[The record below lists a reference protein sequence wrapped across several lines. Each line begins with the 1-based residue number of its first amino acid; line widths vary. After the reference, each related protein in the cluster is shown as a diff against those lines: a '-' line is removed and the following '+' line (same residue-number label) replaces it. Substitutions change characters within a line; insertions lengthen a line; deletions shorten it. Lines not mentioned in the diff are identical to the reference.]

1 VEGIPNSLRI
11 PDLWQQEA
19 VNHLL
24 AGRDVV
30 VSAPTG
36 AGKTYIFELLVE
48 RGLRSQAIYTVPTRA
63 LANDKLYEWRGKGW
77 NAGLCTGD
85 VADKLDAPVVV
96 ATLETQKAKFL
107 QGRGPGLLVID
118 EYQMLGDSRRGI
130 NYELAIA
137 LAPPGTQLLLLS
149 GSVANPEKL
158 VGWLQQI
165 GRDAVLVEHRE
176 RPVPQDE
183 VQLQALPD
191 AAPSHVRGFWPRMI
205 ARALAED
212 FGPILVFAPQR
223 REAESLAGKL
233 SAALPLPEWLELTQE
248 QRAIAGDDLAK
259 LLRNRIAFHHSGL
272 NYRQRAGLIEPLAK
286 AGQLRVIVATTG
298 LAAGINFSMR
308 SVLVTEREYRH
319 SGRSFQVRPDEL
331 LQMFGRAGRRG
342 LDDKGFVLVAPGKPR
357 LSEARPLSLK
367 RASTVDWPSFLAV
380 MHEADK
386 NNACPVEAADEL
398 ADRLFTEQRLRLGLR
413 RLPPPNARRP
423 KAKPAPQ
430 RNGSP
435 SLDSAAAGQL
445 KAGEHLENAMGEF
458 HFREPTTKK
467 IKEMRN
473 AAGEWERLR
482 APSKVPLGEALIFVG
497 GQWKPALEAPESLQG
512 VAVGN
517 LCRLKGQGRRRY
529 GRQAPLA
536 TFPKEDRKGRVSLVK
551 WFHRSLK
558 DYFLKE
564 RPEDRPPGRLC
575 SLERLEEVYAPLLP
589 YITQG
594 GRVVDLETASDLISA
609 RLDYSQA
616 LVFARIDSTGAS
628 LLNPPQREVVP
639 EAFPSFAQIAG
650 EDPDH
655 AKRTP
660 AEVWLQL
667 GLIDDHKRP
676 TRRGVIFSFFNH
688 GEGLAI
694 AAALEDET
702 YDFHDLLFDVANL
715 RAGHR
720 FEHFDN
726 TSGRLGN
733 LCRLTYR
740 GMTCNGYLEGGV
752 PPGYGNGAAE
762 VIAALR
768 ESPDAAHRF
777 LGDELRHGDIERA
790 SLEWRSILNHI
801 AFAPDFHWDRWLE
814 FKELAR
820 QYVLSNFGIIRLA
833 ELPALTAQ
841 QRQRFDG
848 TLAV

>member
-1 VEGIPNSLRI
+1 MEGIPNHLRI
-11 PDLWQQEA
+11 PDLWQQDA

-30 VSAPTG
+30 VNAPTG

-77 NAGLCTGD
+77 NVGLCTGD
-85 VADKLDAPVVV
+85 VADKLDASVVV

-118 EYQMLGDSRRGI
+118 EYQMLADARRGI

-158 VGWLQQI
+158 VNWLRQI
-165 GRDAVLVEHRE
+165 GRDAVLVEHKQ

-191 AAPSHVRGFWPRMI
+191 VASNHVRGFWPRMI

-223 REAESLAGKL
+223 REAETLAAKL
-233 SAALPLPEWLELTQE
+233 SAALPLPEWLELTAE
-248 QRAIAGDDLAK
+248 QRAIAGDDLSK
-259 LLRNRIAFHHSGL
+259 ILRNRIAFHHSGL

-342 LDDKGFVLVAPGKPR
+342 LDDKGFVLVAPNKPR

-386 NNACPVEAADEL
+386 DGDSPVKAADQLVE
-398 ADRLFTEQRLRLGLR
+398 RLFTEQRLRLGLR
-413 RLPPPNARRP
+413 RLGKEKPPQ
-423 KAKPAPQ
+423 KAPAKTQSKPAKSSAPTS
-430 RNGSP
+430 ND
-435 SLDSAAAGQL
+435 SL
-445 KAGEHLENAMGEF
+445 GEF
-458 HFREPTTKK
+458 HFREPEKKK
-467 IKEMRN
+467 IKQMRGST
-473 AAGEWERLR
+473 GEWERLR
-482 APSKVPLGEALIFVG
+482 APSKIALEDTLLYVEGE
-497 GQWKPALEAPESLQG
+497 WKPALETPESLQA
-512 VAVGN
+512 VAYGN
-517 LCRLKGQGRRRY
+517 LCRIKGQGRRRY
-529 GRQAPLA
+529 GRQVPLA
-536 TFPKEDRKGRVSLVK
+536 TFPQEERKGRVSLVK
-551 WFHRSLK
+551 WFHRALK
-558 DYFLKE
+558 EHFLKE
-564 RPEDRPPGRLC
+564 MPDARTPGRLC
-575 SLERLEEVYAPLLP
+575 TIERLEEVYAPLLP
-589 YITQG
+589 YLTQG
-594 GRVVDLETASDLISA
+594 GRVVEMLEQNDLISA
-609 RLDYSQA
+609 RLDYSKA
-616 LVFARIDSTGAS
+616 VVFARVDSEGQA
-628 LLNPPQREVVP
+628 LLNPPQREVAP
-639 EAFPSFAQIAG
+639 DPFPSFAEIASG
-650 EDPDH
+650 EQDH
-655 AKRTP
+655 ARRTA
-660 AEVWLQL
+660 AENWLKI
-667 GLIDDHKRP
+667 GLIDRKKRP

-694 AAALEDET
+694 AAALEDST
-702 YDFHDLLFDVANL
+702 YDLNDLLFDVANL

-740 GMTCNGYLEGGV
+740 GITCPGYLEAGV

-762 VIAALR
+762 VIATLR
-768 ESPDAAHRF
+768 ESPDSTNRF
-777 LGDELRHGDIERA
+777 LGDELRQGDIERA

-801 AFAPDFHWDRWLE
+801 AFAPDYYWDRWMD

-833 ELPALTAQ
+833 ELPPLTPQQQ
-841 QRQRFDG
+841 QRFEG
-848 TLAV
+848 SLAV

>member
-1 VEGIPNSLRI
+1 M
-11 PDLWQQEA
+11 
-19 VNHLL
+19 VN
-24 AGRDVV
+24 
-30 VSAPTG
+30 APTG

-63 LANDKLYEWRGKGW
+63 LANDKLYEWRAKGW
-77 NAGLCTGD
+77 NVGLCTGD
-85 VADKLDAPVVV
+85 VADKLDAPLVV

-107 QGRGPGLLVID
+107 QGKGPGLLVID
-118 EYQMLGDSRRGI
+118 EYQMLADARRGI

-165 GRDAVLVEHRE
+165 GRDAVLVEHSE

-183 VQLQALPD
+183 IQLHGLPD
-191 AAPSHVRGFWPRMI
+191 VAASSVRGFWPRMI

-212 FGPILVFAPQR
+212 FGPMLVFAPQR
-223 REAESLAGKL
+223 REAENLAARL
-233 SAALPLPEWLELTQE
+233 SAALPLPEWLELTPE
-248 QRAIAGDDLAK
+248 QRLIAGDDLAK

-308 SVLVTEREYRH
+308 SVLVTEREYKH
-319 SGRSFQVRPDEL
+319 SGRTFQVRPDEL

-357 LSEARPLSLK
+357 MSEARPLSLK
-367 RASTVDWPSFLAV
+367 RASTVDWPSFIAV

-386 NNACPVEAADEL
+386 AGDDPVRAADEL
-398 ADRLFTEQRLRLGLR
+398 SERLFTEQRLRLGLR
-413 RLPPPNARRP
+413 RLPPPGRQP
-423 KAKPAPQ
+423 KTAPAAPAPAP
-430 RNGSP
+430 RR
-435 SLDSAAAGQL
+435 SAAEIDQA
-445 KAGEHLENAMGEF
+445 KAGDGFHSALGEF
-458 HFREPTTKK
+458 NFKEPDTRK
-467 IKEMRN
+467 IKQMKN
-473 AAGEWERLR
+473 AEGEWERLR
-482 APSKVPLGEALIFVG
+482 APSKVALGDCLLFVDG
-497 GQWKPALEAPESLQG
+497 EWKPALETPEALQG
-512 VAVGN
+512 VQVGN
-517 LCRLKGQGRRRY
+517 LCRLKGEGHRRRY

-536 TFPKEDRKGRVSLVK
+536 TYPEEDRKGRVSLVK
-551 WFHRSLK
+551 WFHRALK
-558 DYFLKE
+558 DHFLKS
-564 RPEDRPPGRLC
+564 RPEDRAPGRLC
-575 SLERLEEVYAPLLP
+575 TLERLEQVYAPLLP
-589 YITQG
+589 YLTQG
-594 GRVVDLETASDLISA
+594 GRMVELISQADQISA
-609 RLDYSQA
+609 RLDYEQA
-616 LVFARIDSTGAS
+616 VVFARLDASGAA
-628 LLNPPQREVVP
+628 LINPPQREVAP
-639 EAFPSFAQIAG
+639 DPFPTFAEIAG
-650 EDPDH
+650 S
-655 AKRTP
+655 ATTATSTP
-660 AEVWLQL
+660 AEIWRQL
-667 GLIDDHKRP
+667 GLIDEYKRP

-694 AAALEDET
+694 AAALEDKT
-702 YDFHDLLFDVANL
+702 YDLYELLFDVANL

-740 GMTCNGYLEGGV
+740 GLTAPGYLEGGL
-752 PPGYGNGAAE
+752 PPGYGNGASE

-768 ESPDAAHRF
+768 DKPDAHHQF

-801 AFAPDFHWDRWLE
+801 AFAPDFYWDRWTD

-820 QYVLSNFGIIRLA
+820 QYVLSHFGIIRLA
-833 ELPALTAQ
+833 ELPPLTPAQ
-841 QRQRFDG
+841 RTRFEG
-848 TLAV
+848 TMAV

>member
-1 VEGIPNSLRI
+1 MEGIPNHLRI
-11 PDLWQQEA
+11 PDIWQQDA
-19 VNHLL
+19 VNHLT

-30 VSAPTG
+30 VNAPTG

-77 NAGLCTGD
+77 NVGLCTGD
-85 VADKLDAPVVV
+85 VADKLDAPIVV

-107 QGRGPGLLVID
+107 QGKGPGILVID
-118 EYQMLGDSRRGI
+118 EYQMLADARRGI

-158 VGWLQQI
+158 VGWLRQI
-165 GRDAVLVEHRE
+165 GRDAVLVEHTE

-183 VQLQALPD
+183 IQLQALPD
-191 AAPSHVRGFWPRMI
+191 SAPPSVRGFWPRMI

-223 REAESLAGKL
+223 REAENLAAKL
-233 SAALPLPEWLELTQE
+233 SAALPLPEWLELTPE
-248 QRAIAGDDLAK
+248 QRMVAGEDLAK

-308 SVLVTEREYRH
+308 SVLVTEREYKH

-357 LSEARPLSLK
+357 MGEARPLSLK

-386 NNACPVEAADEL
+386 AGADPVKAADEL
-398 ADRLFTEQRLRLGLR
+398 SERLFTEQRLRLGLR
-413 RLPPPNARRP
+413 RLPPPGKKKQAPAGTAR
-423 KAKPAPQ
+423 KSSNELAQAKS
-430 RNGSP
+430 G
-435 SLDSAAAGQL
+435 DS
-445 KAGEHLENAMGEF
+445 LENALGEF
-458 HFREPTTKK
+458 HFREPEAKK
-467 IKEMRN
+467 IKQMRN
-473 AAGEWERLR
+473 ADGEWERLR
-482 APSKVPLGEALIFVG
+482 APSKVALGECLLYVDG
-497 GQWKPALEAPESLQG
+497 DWKPALEAPESLQG
-512 VAVGN
+512 VQAGN
-517 LCRLKGQGRRRY
+517 LCRLKGNGKRRY
-529 GRQAPLA
+529 GRQVPLA
-536 TFPKEDRKGRVSLVK
+536 TYPQEERKGRVSLVK
-551 WFHRSLK
+551 WFHRALK
-558 DYFLKE
+558 NYFLKE

-575 SLERLEEVYAPLLP
+575 SLERLEKVYAPVLP

-594 GRVVDLETASDLISA
+594 GRLVELDSTNDLISA
-609 RLDYSQA
+609 RLDYAQA
-616 LVFARIDSTGAS
+616 IVFARVDANGEALI
-628 LLNPPQREVVP
+628 NPPQREVAP
-639 EAFPSFAQIAG
+639 DPFPSFAEIASN
-650 EDPDH
+650 H
-655 AKRTP
+655 ATANSTP
-660 AEVWLQL
+660 AEIWRQL
-667 GLIDDHKRP
+667 GLIDEYKRP
-676 TRRGVIFSFFNH
+676 TRRGVIFSYFNH

-694 AAALEDET
+694 AAALEDKT
-702 YDFHDLLFDVANL
+702 YDLDDLLFDVANL

-726 TSGRLGN
+726 TSSRLGN

-740 GMTCNGYLEGGV
+740 GLTAPSYLDGGL

-762 VIAALR
+762 VIRILR
-768 ESPDAAHRF
+768 DTPDATNRF
-777 LGDELRHGDIERA
+777 LGDELRPGDIERA

-801 AFAPDFHWDRWLE
+801 AFAPDFYWDRWMD

-820 QYVLSNFGIIRLA
+820 QYVLSHFGIIRLA
-833 ELPALTAQ
+833 ELPPLTPAQ
-841 QRQRFDG
+841 RTRFEG
-848 TLAV
+848 TMAV

>member
-1 VEGIPNSLRI
+1 MEGILNSLRI
-11 PDLWQQEA
+11 PDIWQQDA

-30 VSAPTG
+30 VNAPTG

-63 LANDKLYEWRGKGW
+63 LANDKLYEWRAKGW
-77 NAGLCTGD
+77 NVGLCTGD
-85 VADKLDAPVVV
+85 VADKLDAPLIV

-107 QGRGPGLLVID
+107 QGKGPGLLVID
-118 EYQMLGDSRRGI
+118 EYQMLGDARRGI

-158 VGWLQQI
+158 VNWLQSI
-165 GRDAVLVEHRE
+165 GRDAVLVEHSQ

-183 VQLQALPD
+183 IQLQALPD
-191 AAPSHVRGFWPRMI
+191 SAPNSVRGFWPRMI

-223 REAESLAGKL
+223 REAENLAAKL
-233 SAALPLPEWLELTQE
+233 SAALPLPEWLELTHE
-248 QRAIAGDDLAK
+248 QREIAGDDLAK

-308 SVLVTEREYRH
+308 SVLVTERDYNH
-319 SGRSFQVRPDEL
+319 SGRTFQVRSDEL
-331 LQMFGRAGRRG
+331 MQMFGRAGRRG

-357 LSEARPLSLK
+357 MAEARPLSLK

-386 NNACPVEAADEL
+386 AGNDPVKAADEL
-398 ADRLFTEQRLRLGLR
+398 SERLFTENRLRLGLR
-413 RLPPPNARRP
+413 RLPPPGK
-423 KAKPAPQ
+423 KAKAVAQPAMQ
-430 RNGSP
+430 RR
-435 SLDSAAAGQL
+435 SLPPEELAKTKS
-445 KAGEHLENAMGEF
+445 GEVFENALGEF
-458 HFREPTTKK
+458 NFREPETKK

-473 AAGEWERLR
+473 ALGEWERLR
-482 APSKVPLGEALIFVG
+482 APTKVPLEEAMLYVNGE
-497 GQWKPALEAPESLQG
+497 WRKALETPESLQG
-512 VAVGN
+512 VQVGN
-517 LCRLKGQGRRRY
+517 LCRLKGKGRRRY

-536 TFPKEDRKGRVSLVK
+536 TFPTEERKGRVSLVK
-551 WFHRSLK
+551 WFHRALK
-558 DYFLKE
+558 DHFLKN
-564 RPEDRPPGRLC
+564 RPDDRPPVRLC
-575 SLERLEEVYAPLLP
+575 TLERLEEVYAPLLP
-589 YITQG
+589 YVTQG
-594 GRVVDLETASDLISA
+594 GRLVDLVTQGDSITA
-609 RLDYSQA
+609 RLDYGRA
-616 LVFARIDSTGAS
+616 MVFARIDSNGS
-628 LLNPPQREVVP
+628 PLINPPQREVVP
-639 EAFPSFAQIAG
+639 PAFPSFAQIAG
-650 EDPDH
+650 GGGPDT

-660 AEVWLQL
+660 AEIWLQL

-694 AAALEDET
+694 AAALEDAT
-702 YDFHDLLFDVANL
+702 YDLYDLLFDVANL

-726 TSGRLGN
+726 TSGRLGS

-740 GMTCNGYLEGGV
+740 GMTAPGYLEGGL
-752 PPGYGNGAAE
+752 PPGYGNGASE
-762 VIAALR
+762 VIAALK
-768 ESPDAAHRF
+768 ETPDAAHRF
-777 LGDELRHGDIERA
+777 LGDELRPGDIERA
-790 SLEWRSILNHI
+790 NLEWRSILNHV
-801 AFAPDFHWDRWLE
+801 AFAPDFYWDRWME

-820 QYVLSNFGIIRLA
+820 QYVLSHFGIIRLA
-833 ELPALTAQ
+833 ELPALTPQ
-841 QRQRFDG
+841 QRTRFEG
-848 TLAV
+848 TMAV